1 VEFFGTK
8 FTLTLGGW
16 RLRFALALE
25 DTDAIGDGA
34 RMPLQHE
41 PISNRGT

>member
-25 DTDAIGDGA
+25 DADAIADGA

-41 PISNRGT
+41 SVSNRGT

>member
-25 DTDAIGDGA
+25 DADAITDAT

-41 PISNRGT
+41 SVSNRGT